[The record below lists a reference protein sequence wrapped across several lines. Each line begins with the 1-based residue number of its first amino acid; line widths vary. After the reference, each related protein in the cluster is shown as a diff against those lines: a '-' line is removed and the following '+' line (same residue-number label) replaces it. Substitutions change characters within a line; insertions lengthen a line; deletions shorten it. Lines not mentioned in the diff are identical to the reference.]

1 MQLPRFKM
9 MISWILI
16 LWAGVGYGASAD
28 LTPDVE
34 AILTGLQKRYNAAGF
49 SARFDQTST
58 LKAMEIS
65 DSAAGTIAVKPPG
78 KMRWSYTA
86 PDRQII
92 ISDGQSLWIY
102 RPDDNQV
109 MVGKAPAFFGDGKGA
124 GFLSDIGGLTQHFVI
139 TRANEA
145 MAGERYGLK
154 LVPIEAQDEVSEIY
168 LTIDKAR
175 YDIVDIVTYNAFG
188 DETVITLSDVRFD
201 VPLDDALFDFQI
213 PAGADVI
220 ELEP

>member
-1 MQLPRFKM
+1 MRSPLFKV
-9 MISWILI
+9 MISCIVIFWT
-16 LWAGVGYGASAD
+16 GVGYGASAD
-28 LTPDVE
+28 LAPDVE
-34 AILTGLQKRYNAAGF
+34 AILAGLQKRYNADGF

-78 KMRWSYTA
+78 KMRWSYMA
-86 PDRQII
+86 PERQII
-92 ISDGQSLWIY
+92 ISDGKSLWIH

-124 GFLSDIGGLTQHFVI
+124 GFLSDIGSLTQHFVI
-139 TRANEA
+139 TRSNEA
-145 MAGERYGLK
+145 MAGDRYGLK
-154 LVPIEAQDEVSEIY
+154 LVPIEAQTEVSEIY

-175 YDIVDIVTYNAFG
+175 YDIVDILTYNAYG

-201 VPLDDALFDFQI
+201 APLDDALFDFQI
-213 PAGADVI
+213 PTGADVI
-220 ELEP
+220 QLEP